1 MLTKFDAR
9 RTVGARDRH
18 RGHPIRDVLPTLEE
32 WIGAGQRAALGTVV
46 GVQRSAP
53 RLPGSVMAVSESGQ
67 VAGSV
72 TGGCV
77 EPAVFIQAEEV
88 LSGGPPRLANFG
100 YVDDEAYEVGL
111 PCGGSVDVFIEELRP
126 DLIAEVAEA
135 VREERPVAYLTT
147 IGGEALG
154 GPRVIGREGEPADE
168 VEAAARPLLALGET
182 GVVEVA
188 GERIFVS
195 SLVPRPDMLIF
206 GAIDFAS
213 TLATVGRFL
222 GYRVTV
228 CDPRGLFLTP
238 ARFPDADE
246 LVTEWPQEFLAHT
259 AVDERAAICVLTH
272 DEKFDVPALRAAL
285 ETPARFIGAMGSR
298 RVTARRRERLM
309 EEGVSEEQLD
319 RIHAPIG
326 LRIAS
331 RTPEEV
337 AVAIGA
343 QIIAVANRAGVEGR
357 PVSAGG

>member
-46 GVQRSAP
+46 GVERSAP

-154 GPRVIGREGEPADE
+154 DPRVIGREGEPADA

-182 GVVEVA
+182 GVVDVA

-195 SLVPRPDMLIF
+195 SLVPRPDMYIF

-228 CDPRGLFLTP
+228 SDPRALFLTP

-246 LVTEWPQEFLAHT
+246 LVTEWPQEFIAR
-259 AVDERAAICVLTH
+259 APVDERTAICVLTH
-272 DEKFDVPALRAAL
+272 DQKFDVPALQAAL
-285 ETPARFIGAMGSR
+285 QTPAGYIGAMGSR
-298 RVTARRRERLM
+298 NTTDRRRAALREAGVT
-309 EEGVSEEQLD
+309 EEELARV
-319 RIHAPIG
+319 HAPIG
-326 LRIAS
+326 LPIGG

-337 AVAIGA
+337 AIAIGA
-343 QIIAVANRAGVEGR
+343 EIVQVANAARPAEPARAGR
-357 PVSAGG
+357 A